1 MRHRALAAAALAV
14 AVLVIAGACGEVPTL
29 PGGVA
34 YITPIQLP
42 SPSIAAGDTMR
53 DSLGRA
59 MPLRVYAVGRDVGDT
74 IRDVTV
80 RWLLTSLNSGATIG
94 GDGYLVAPDSLTS
107 VRLVAQVTSANG
119 TPLQLQTA
127 EVTVPVV
134 PLADSLAP
142 TTTDT
147 LSSGLPL
154 ASDLSV
160 TATGAGPATTTTTGG
175 ASGTT
180 AGVRSPVTGI
190 RVHYRVDAVYPLNA
204 PALRG
209 LFYLANGTT
218 VLRPDSTI
226 AVDTTK
232 SGGTASR
239 RLVGLAP
246 GSTDTPV
253 DSVTVTATALSQRG
267 VPLRGSPVTFRI
279 RIRK

>member
-1 MRHRALAAAALAV
+1 MRRALATAAGAFIA
-14 AVLVIAGACGEVPTL
+14 LVIAGACGEVPTL

-42 SPSIAAGDTMR
+42 SPTVAAGDTMR

-59 MPLRVYAVGRDVGDT
+59 MPLRVYAVGRDADT

-107 VRLVAQVTSANG
+107 LRLVAQVTSANG
-119 TPLQLQTA
+119 TTLQLQTA

-147 LSSGLPL
+147 LSTVLPL

-160 TATGAGPATTTTTGG
+160 TVTGVGPAATTSTGG
-175 ASGTT
+175 VTGTT
-180 AGVRSPVTGI
+180 AGARGPVTGI
-190 RVHYRVDAVYPLNA
+190 RVRYRVAEVYPASA
-204 PALRG
+204 PALRS
-209 LFYLANGTT
+209 LFYLANGST

-226 AVDTTK
+226 ALDTTK

-246 GSTDTPV
+246 GSTDTAV
-253 DSVTVTATALSQRG
+253 DSLTVTATALSQRG
-267 VPLRGSPVTFRI
+267 KPLRGSPVTFRI
-279 RIRK
+279 RIHR